1 MSRLNLAVPFVAV
14 FALAACGPIEVRVSK
29 AQGVRA
35 LNGTLTASLTGNTK
49 FACGDTI
56 VGTDSTQSYTVT
68 TKAVS
73 GGCEFTFDQQVEVLA
88 GADYQTIK
96 EFKEAVHF
104 VNRVEL
110 QVTRMDFYDDSGTR
124 FDAESRLRD
133 MEMWVNGQQVLNVEQ
148 IRSLPKTVV
157 LTGEALK
164 TIKNAVKNRETC
176 TAHVVARVVVLDSAT
191 PTGIRCEYES
201 QPLFVLS
208 TSEI

>member
-1 MSRLNLAVPFVAV
+1 
-14 FALAACGPIEVRVSK
+14 
-29 AQGVRA
+29 
-35 LNGTLTASLTGNTK
+35 
-49 FACGDTI
+49 
-56 VGTDSTQSYTVT
+56 VT